1 MCLLLHG
8 YNLKEIKESLSLKD
22 TSLSERGK
30 IKWEELYTEAEL
42 YKAAIRLYTTP
53 VFNWRKSLA
62 FSSDGRNFYDFAR
75 RGLRKLGEL
84 HKCLYRRTC
93 HFRPGFCLNFNF
105 NGKLRTVYVYPW
117 EERLIDLLLYRILN
131 CRLNSW
137 FSPSC
142 YAYRMNRLGIDLCQ
156 KRIACALEDARK
168 PIYVIKRDI
177 YDYFNSIDHEIL
189 IKKVSTLVDKD
200 DYLFTLLKER
210 IEFCYLKDNKVTR
223 AQKGIPFGTAVACLF
238 ANIYLTDLDRALGA
252 ISGLKYFRY
261 SDDILFFST
270 EREIILD
277 ALGSFNRQLQELKLA
292 DKQSQ
297 RRDLIFSEER
307 IDDLQFV
314 FANKFKHLGL
324 EFRANGLTG
333 LSRDKCRKICN
344 IFRYALR
351 RKKGKIRKIK
361 DIQKKTELVIEVLK
375 QTLDEGIRNVA
386 IIDYYLKH
394 IKDEA
399 QIKLLDR
406 WLAEE
411 ALATILGNG
420 HKKGNFRKIS
430 FETLRKKGLPSL
442 LHRRRLLLHKYLPSS
457 FFIWKNYKFAKAYK
471 GMTARPFVQN
481 ENSVKSVFS
490 PFPEAAAINPS
501 ERRGCL

>member
-1 MCLLLHG
+1 MCPFLNEC
-8 YNLKEIKESLSLKD
+8 YSIKTEEGIYSKAYSLPAIK
-22 TSLSERGK
+22 K
-30 IKWEELYTEAEL
+30 IKWQDIYIEVEL
-42 YKAAIRLYTTP
+42 YKAAIRLYTIP

-62 FSSDGRNFYDFAR
+62 FSSDGQNFYDFAR
-75 RGLRKLGEL
+75 RGLRRLGEL
-84 HKCLYRRTC
+84 HKCLYRGTF
-93 HFRPGFCLNFNF
+93 HFRPGVCLDFNF

-131 CRLNSW
+131 RRLNSW

-142 YAYRMNRLGIDLCQ
+142 YAYRLNRLGIDLCQ
-156 KRIACALEDARK
+156 KRIAYALEDTRK

-177 YDYFNSIDHEIL
+177 RDYFNSIDHEIL
-189 IKKVSTLVDKD
+189 IKRIAALVDKD

-210 IEFCYLKDNKVTR
+210 IEFCYLKDNKVTK

-238 ANIYLTDLDRALGA
+238 ANIYLTDLDCDLGA

-277 ALGSFNRQLQELKLA
+277 ALSSFNRQLQELKLA

-297 RRDLIFSEER
+297 RRDLIFSQER
-307 IDDLQFV
+307 IDDLHFTST
-314 FANKFKHLGL
+314 NKFKHLGL

-351 RKKGKIRKIK
+351 RKRGKIRKIK
-361 DIQKKTELVIEVLK
+361 DIQKKTEFVIEVLK

-394 IKDEA
+394 VKDEA

-411 ALATILGNG
+411 TLATILGKG

-442 LHRRRLLLHKYLPSS
+442 LHRRRLLFHKYLPAS

-471 GMTARPFVQN
+471 GMTAKPFVQN

-501 ERRGCL
+501 ERGGCL